1 MSRALAIALGS
12 LCLASLA
19 GCRITY
25 VEPRGVPVAE
35 PLIAEPAVVAQPT
48 IGDRGVEI
56 FVDYDFN
63 GASTI
68 LHEGFIDIDQ
78 LGIPNDTL
86 SAVKIP
92 RGYRVTLFEHA
103 HGEGRSIQLDADTPR
118 VPRGWND
125 LTSSIRVERAHG
137 PFGMGHP
144 SFPSIPGVWVS
155 VGSRTR

>member
-25 VEPRGVPVAE
+25 VEPRGVPAAE
-35 PLIAEPAVVAQPT
+35 PPIVTEPVLTAPDH
-48 IGDRGVEI
+48 GDRGVEI

-68 LHEGFIDIDQ
+68 VHEGFTDIDQ

-86 SAVKIP
+86 SALKIP
-92 RGYRVTLFEHA
+92 RGYRVTLYEHA
-103 HGEGRSIQLDADTPR
+103 HGQGRSIHLDADTPR

-125 LTSSIRVERAHG
+125 LTSSIRVERARG
-137 PFGMGHP
+137 PFGIGHPTFP
-144 SFPSIPGVWVS
+144 SFPGAWVS
-155 VGSRTR
+155 VGTRTR